1 MMGCANWEQKVGG
14 WSSCMLGLSSL
25 CAQKS
30 SSMKLMFGVLL
41 FLFAPPP
48 NSSLLKQEVMVKAMY
63 DAIAPKD
70 VPQRTAHVRVKGYF
84 EIASATVAHPAVI
97 SR

>member
-1 MMGCANWEQKVGG
+1 
-14 WSSCMLGLSSL
+14 
-25 CAQKS
+25 
-30 SSMKLMFGVLL
+30 
-41 FLFAPPP
+41 
-48 NSSLLKQEVMVKAMY
+48 MVKAMY